1 MTEIKCFQD
10 LEHIV
15 ANIEVVEALVKFAEI
30 SITGIDEF
38 SDNGWRLSE
47 RVTNNIN
54 KVDNVDTV
62 LQGLQNLNFASDF
75 VLFNYRLTQLLIRF
89 LHRKTEFVLG
99 YKKLTRFENFD
110 YDALIR

>member
-47 RVTNNIN
+47 RVANNIN
-54 KVDNVDTV
+54 KVDNIDTV

-75 VLFNYRLTQLLIRF
+75 VLFNYRLTQLLISFFAQKNRIC
-89 LHRKTEFVLG
+89 LG
-99 YKKLTRFENFD
+99 L
-110 YDALIR
+110 

>member
-1 MTEIKCFQD
+1 MTKIKCFQD

-75 VLFNYRLTQLLIRF
+75 VLFNYRLAQLLIRF
-89 LHRKTEFVLG
+89 FAQKNRICLG
-99 YKKLTRFENFD
+99 L
-110 YDALIR
+110 